1 MGAKYS
7 ERVSELF
14 EHFIDQFLIGKDSI
28 LTQHKNIVSEESIHE
43 CYDRYIKGGIEGDRS
58 YKEKINEQF
67 GDADLETR
75 LVFAHAEWLW
85 SYAVSDINEDTKK
98 GYTRYL
104 LDLENGYDYELQD
117 VYAKG
122 FGSGGERHTRNKY
135 GEIKFSFLVI
145 KYLHEKIEKDEL
157 KTVEE
162 VKEHMEQICLYKK
175 YGTEDDA
182 LNLKDPFFSD
192 MTSEQLAMPNILLHL
207 AYPEKYERIASNK
220 DKRLIYN
227 SFSPLLYEEI
237 NKNKNLNIDEKLKI
251 LRDVLTEQVGGY
263 VNFYSRN
270 LKKVWNYSLIE
281 DDFDEIQGLEYKKAL
296 ILYGPPG
303 TSKTYS
309 AKQLAETLIT
319 KYYLKDKKNVPSFF
333 DQLDQNYTEKDYL
346 KDRIHHLQLHP
357 SYSYEDFVAGMQ
369 LRDDETKAVEGKLF
383 DICEKASK
391 DKKDEERND
400 IPHVLILDE
409 INRVDLSQL
418 FGEVFSALENR
429 EEPIEVSVQN
439 KKKFELT
446 IPRNLYVIGT
456 MNEIDFSLERIDFA
470 LRRRFLWIEYPFRED
485 RLKTIIQ
492 EKFEKFNGSL
502 KEDELDRFTRNA
514 KELNKKLTSYD
525 ELGDQYQVGHTF
537 FSEIAEIYESYL
549 KLHDKSYL
557 QNKIYK
563 NRGDGPA
570 KKLWDYSIEPIIDSF
585 FGSINAELK
594 KERIEELREI
604 YFEE

>member
-14 EHFIDQFLIGKDSI
+14 DDFIDQFLIAKDSI
-28 LTQHKNIVSEESIHE
+28 LTQHKNVLAKDVVDD

-67 GDADLETR
+67 GDAEFETR

-104 LDLENGYDYELQD
+104 LNLEEDQSFELQD
-117 VYAKG
+117 VYAIG

-135 GEIKFSFLVI
+135 LLERIESGELTT
-145 KYLHEKIEKDEL
+145 L
-157 KTVEE
+157 EE
-162 VKEHMEQICLYKK
+162 VKTRVEQICLFKK
-175 YGTEDDA
+175 YGTENEA
-182 LNLKDPFFSD
+182 LDLNDPFFSD
-192 MTSEQLAMPNILLHL
+192 ITSEQLAMPNILLHL

-227 SFSPLLYEEI
+227 SFSPLLDEEVRE
-237 NKNKNLNIDEKLKI
+237 NENLNLDEKLKI
-251 LRDVLTEQVGGY
+251 LRDLLTDQTGDY
-263 VNFYSRN
+263 IDFYNRD

-281 DDFDEIQGLEYKKAL
+281 DDFDEIQGLEYKKAI

-319 KYYLKDKKNVPSFF
+319 KYYLKDKKNVASFF
-333 DQLDQNYTEKDYL
+333 DQLDKDYTDKNYL

-357 SYSYEDFVAGMQ
+357 SYTYEDFVAGMQ

-383 DICEKASK
+383 DICEKARK
-391 DKKDEERND
+391 DKRNDERDD

-439 KKKFELT
+439 EDKFELT

-470 LRRRFLWIEYPFRED
+470 LRRRFLWFEYPFRTN
-485 RLKTIIQ
+485 RLKAIVKD
-492 EKFEKFNGSL
+492 KFDRFNGSL

-514 KELNKKLTSYD
+514 KQLNKKLTSFD
-525 ELGDQYQVGHTF
+525 ELGTQYQVGHTF

-594 KERIEELREI
+594 KDRIEELRKI
-604 YFEE
+604 YFQE